1 MATARDQAITHLQ
14 TTNPKRWQT
23 IRHQMRLLKTQ
34 LLNPH
39 RHAQA
44 AKATLIEVT
53 KAAWEKSLIAKA
65 IITYIDKLSETPDQG
80 A

>member
-1 MATARDQAITHLQ
+1 
-14 TTNPKRWQT
+14 
-23 IRHQMRLLKTQ
+23 MRLLKTQ